1 MSIVYAPHQQ
11 RVVDERVELDTKRT
25 ALKGFIDASPMFKSL
40 PDDERGRLIHQYQ
53 VMTQYSSILTERIAA
68 F

>member
-1 MSIVYAPHQQ
+1 MPDQYLPHQQ
-11 RVVDERVELDTKRT
+11 RVVDEKKELGTKLT
-25 ALKGFIDASPMFKSL
+25 ALKSFIDASPVFKAL

-53 VMTQYSSILTERIAA
+53 VMTQYSSILAERITA